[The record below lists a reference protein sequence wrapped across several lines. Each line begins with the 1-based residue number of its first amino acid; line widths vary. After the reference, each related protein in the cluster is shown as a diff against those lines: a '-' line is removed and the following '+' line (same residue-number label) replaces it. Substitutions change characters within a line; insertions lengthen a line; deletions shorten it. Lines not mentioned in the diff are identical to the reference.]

1 MLLYH
6 KRNLI
11 ERVIF
16 LIYFLKFGAAWIL
29 PPGIFILLLIALCVK
44 LFKIDR
50 KLSITVLVFTLI
62 FYLLCT
68 SLVAERFMGWLEELH
83 TPPAQVETSGADVIV
98 LLGGGAIS
106 QVPDVDGVGALCA
119 GPANRLLTAV
129 RLQKMLNVPILVS
142 GGQVYSDSGAEAE
155 ISARV
160 LKSLGVPEDKIITE
174 TKSVNTTQNARYSA
188 FILRERELKKPL
200 LVTSAFHMH
209 RAMLNFNLQRFK
221 PIAYP
226 TDFTVAHNP
235 TFHYTK
241 LRPQSEALLLNVTVM
256 QELLRTCVT
265 EVFGI

>member
-1 MLLYH
+1 MVYA
-6 KRNLI
+6 
-11 ERVIF
+11 
-16 LIYFLKFGAAWIL
+16 LKFGASWIL
-29 PPGIFILLLIALCVK
+29 PPGIFIVLALALVVK
-44 LFKIDR
+44 LFRISR
-50 KLSITVLVFTLI
+50 KLSAAVLVVTLI
-62 FYLLCT
+62 CYLLCT
-68 SLVAERFMGWLEELH
+68 SFVAERLMGWLEEMH
-83 TPPAQVETSGADVIV
+83 TPPAKVETSGADVIV

-119 GPANRLLTAV
+119 SPANRLLTAV
-129 RLQKMLNVPILVS
+129 RLQKLLNVPILVS

-174 TKSVNTTQNARYSA
+174 TKSINTAQNARYSA
-188 FILRERELKKPL
+188 AILRENNFTKPL
-200 LVTSAFHMH
+200 LVTSAFHMN

-241 LRPQSEALLLNVTVM
+241 LRPQAEALLLNVTVL
-256 QELLRTCVT
+256 QELLRTGVT

>member
-1 MLLYH
+1 MALVYA
-6 KRNLI
+6 
-11 ERVIF
+11 
-16 LIYFLKFGAAWIL
+16 LKFGASWIL
-29 PPGIFILLLIALCVK
+29 PPGIFIVLALALAVK
-44 LFKIDR
+44 LFRISR
-50 KLSITVLVFTLI
+50 KLSAAVFVGTLV

-68 SLVAERFMGWLEELH
+68 GFVAERFMGWLEEMH
-83 TPPAQVETSGADVIV
+83 TPPAQVESSGADVII

-119 GPANRLLTAV
+119 SPANRLLTAV
-129 RLQKMLNVPILVS
+129 RLQKMLNVPILIS

-174 TKSVNTTQNARYSA
+174 TKSVNTSQNARYCVP
-188 FILRERELKKPL
+188 ILREKNFTKPL
-200 LVTSAFHMH
+200 LVTSAFHMN
-209 RAMLNFNLQRFK
+209 RAMLNFNLRRVN

-241 LRPQSEALLLNVTVM
+241 LRPQAEALLLNVTVM
-256 QELLRTCVT
+256 QELLRTGVT
-265 EVFGI
+265 EIFGI

>member
-1 MLLYH
+1 MIVYL
-6 KRNLI
+6 
-11 ERVIF
+11 
-16 LIYFLKFGAAWIL
+16 LKFGASWIL
-29 PPGIFILLLIALCVK
+29 PPGIFIILLVVLSVK
-44 LFKIDR
+44 LFRIDR
-50 KLSITVLVFTLI
+50 RLSIAVAVFTLI

-68 SLVAERFMGWLEELH
+68 SLVAERLMGWLEELH
-83 TPPAQVETSGADVIV
+83 TPPAQIETSGADVIV

-119 GPANRLLTAV
+119 SPANRLLTAV
-129 RLQKMLNVPILVS
+129 RLQRILNVPILVS

-160 LKSLGVPEDKIITE
+160 LKSLGVPEDKILIE
-174 TKSVNTTQNARYSA
+174 TKSINTTQNARYSA
-188 FILRERELKKPL
+188 EILRDNNYEKPV
-200 LVTSAFHMH
+200 LVTSAFHMN
-209 RAMLNFNLQRFK
+209 RAMLNFNLYGFN

-241 LRPQSEALLLNVTVM
+241 LRPQAEALLLNVTVM

-265 EVFGI
+265 EIFGI

>member
-1 MLLYH
+1 MVYL
-6 KRNLI
+6 
-11 ERVIF
+11 
-16 LIYFLKFGAAWIL
+16 LKFGASWVL
-29 PPGIFILLLIALCVK
+29 PPGIFILLLVALSVK
-44 LFKIDR
+44 LFRIDR
-50 KLSITVLVFTLI
+50 KLSAVVFIGTLI

-68 SLVAERFMGWLEELH
+68 SFVAERLMGWLEELH

-119 GPANRLLTAV
+119 SPANRLLTAV
-129 RLQKMLNVPILVS
+129 RLQRLLNVPILVS

-160 LKSLGVPEDKIITE
+160 LRSLGVPEDKIITE
-174 TKSVNTTQNARYSA
+174 TKSINTSQNARYTVP
-188 FILRERELKKPL
+188 ILHERKFTKPL
-200 LVTSAFHMH
+200 LVTSAFHMN
-209 RAMLNFNLQRFK
+209 RAMLNFNLRRVK

-241 LRPQSEALLLNVTVM
+241 LRPQAEALLLNVTVM
-256 QELLRTCVT
+256 QEILRTCIT
-265 EVFGI
+265 EIFGI

>member
-1 MLLYH
+1 M
-6 KRNLI
+6 
-11 ERVIF
+11 
-16 LIYFLKFGAAWIL
+16 IYFLKFGASWIL
-29 PPGIFILLLIALCVK
+29 PPGIFILLLLALCVK
-44 LFKIDR
+44 LFKVSR
-50 KLSITVLVFTLI
+50 KLSAAVLFFTLI
-62 FYLLCT
+62 FYFLCT
-68 SLVAERFMGWLEELH
+68 SLVAERLMGWLEEMH

-119 GPANRLLTAV
+119 SPANRLLTAV

-160 LKSLGVPEDKIITE
+160 LKSLGVPDEKILTE
-174 TKSVNTTQNARYSA
+174 TKSVNTTQNARYSTK
-188 FILRERELKKPL
+188 ILRDNNFAKPL
-200 LVTSAFHMH
+200 LVTSAFHMN
-209 RAMLNFNLQRFK
+209 RAMLAFNLNRIK

-241 LRPQSEALLLNVTVM
+241 LRPQAEALLLNVTVL

-265 EVFGI
+265 EVFGV

>member
-1 MLLYH
+1 MLAL
-6 KRNLI
+6 
-11 ERVIF
+11 F
-16 LIYFLKFGAAWIL
+16 LVA
-29 PPGIFILLLIALCVK
+29 K
-44 LFKIDR
+44 LFKISR
-50 KLSITVLVFTLI
+50 KLAGVVFCVTFI

-68 SLVAERFMGWLEELH
+68 SLIAEKTMGWLEEMH
-83 TPPAQVETSGADVIV
+83 TPPANVENSGADVIV

-119 GPANRLLTAV
+119 SPANRLLTAV
-129 RLQKMLNVPILVS
+129 RLQKLLNVPILIS

-155 ISARV
+155 ISARI
-160 LKSLGVPEDKIITE
+160 LKSLGVPEEKIITE
-174 TKSVNTTQNARYSA
+174 TKSINTAQNARYSA
-188 FILRERELKKPL
+188 AILREMNFSKPL
-200 LVTSAFHMH
+200 LVTSAFHMN

-241 LRPQSEALLLNVTVM
+241 LRPQAEALLLNVTVL

-265 EVFGI
+265 EVLGI

>member
-1 MLLYH
+1 M
-6 KRNLI
+6 
-11 ERVIF
+11 IF
-16 LIYFLKFGAAWIL
+16 LVYLLKFGASWIL
-29 PPGIFILLLIALCVK
+29 PPGIFIILSLALVVN
-44 LFKIDR
+44 LFRINR
-50 KLSITVLVFTLI
+50 KLSVAVLLVTFA

-68 SLVAERFMGWLEELH
+68 SVVAERLMGWLEELH
-83 TPPAQVETSGADVIV
+83 TPPAQVETSGADIIV

-119 GPANRLLTAV
+119 SPANRLLTAV

-160 LKSLGVPEDKIITE
+160 LKSLGVPEDKILTE
-174 TKSVNTTQNARYSA
+174 TKSINTAQNARYSA
-188 FILRERELKKPL
+188 IILRENNFNKLL
-200 LVTSAFHMH
+200 LVTSAFHMN
-209 RAMLNFNLQRFK
+209 RAMLNFNLHRVK

-241 LRPQSEALLLNVTVM
+241 LRPQAEALLLNVTVL
-256 QELLRTCVT
+256 QEVLRTIVT
-265 EVFGI
+265 EIFGI

>member
-1 MLLYH
+1 M
-6 KRNLI
+6 
-11 ERVIF
+11 
-16 LIYFLKFGAAWIL
+16 
-29 PPGIFILLLIALCVK
+29 PPGVMIVFGIVLGAKLIR
-44 LFKIDR
+44 ISR
-50 KLSITVLVFTLI
+50 KLAAAVLVVTVI

-68 SLVAERFMGWLEELH
+68 SVIAEKTMGWLEEMH
-83 TPPAQVETSGADVIV
+83 SAPAHVEKTGADVIV

-119 GPANRLLTAV
+119 SPANRLLTAV
-129 RLQKMLNVPILVS
+129 RLQKLLNVPILIS
-142 GGQVYSDSGAEAE
+142 GGQVYSDSGAEAQ
-155 ISARV
+155 ISARI
-160 LKSLGVPEDKIITE
+160 LKSLGVPADKILTE

-188 FILRERELKKPL
+188 AILRENNFTKPL
-200 LVTSAFHMH
+200 LVTSAFHMN

-241 LRPQSEALLLNVTVM
+241 LRPQAEALLLNVTVL